1 MLANDSKGVR
11 AMSRRSKP
19 RDGAATRRALIDAA
33 AKLFAT
39 EGVEAVSIRAINAE
53 AGLGAASAHYHFG
66 SKDAILDAV
75 LLDAGSGVLARIHD
89 LAEHAVDSG
98 AVPSAKALV
107 ELLATPYR
115 EFLAAEPDKG
125 VRWLTICGQ
134 LSLADDP
141 RLFPVQDDTAELL
154 RKLLERSYPGVGPA
168 DLELNWQL
176 SVNTLIV
183 MAARWS
189 NASMLESHALSS
201 ERFDTLVDFVAG
213 GLTAL
218 MDTSTTS

>member
-1 MLANDSKGVR
+1 MSK
-11 AMSRRSKP
+11 RSGP
-19 RDGAATRRALIDAA
+19 RDGAVTRRALIDAA

-39 EGVEAVSIRAINAE
+39 EGVEGVSIRSINAE

-75 LLDAGSGVLARIHD
+75 LVDSGSAVLARIHD
-89 LAEHAVDSG
+89 LAKAEVDSG
-98 AVPSAKALV
+98 SVPSARGLV

-115 EFLAAEPDKG
+115 EFLAAEPDRG

-141 RLFPVQDDTAELL
+141 RLFAVQDDTAELF
-154 RKLLERSYPGVGPA
+154 RKLLERAYPGVGPA
-168 DLELNWQL
+168 ELELNWQL

-189 NASMLESHALSS
+189 SATLLESRALSE
-201 ERFDTLVDFVAG
+201 ERFATLVEFVAG
-213 GLTAL
+213 GLAAL
-218 MDTSTTS
+218 MGNSSAS